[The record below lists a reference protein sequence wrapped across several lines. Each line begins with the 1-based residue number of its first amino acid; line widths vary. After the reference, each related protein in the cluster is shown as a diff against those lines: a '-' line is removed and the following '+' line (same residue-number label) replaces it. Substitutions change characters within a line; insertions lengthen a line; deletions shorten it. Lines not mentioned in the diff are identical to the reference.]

1 MNPALCPCKYP
12 CKYHGK
18 YHGKIPVPASAR
30 EHTGAAPP
38 ADFNSGSDV
47 SNRVLN
53 P

>member
-1 MNPALCPCKYP
+1 MNPALCP

-30 EHTGAAPP
+30 EAAGAAPP
-38 ADFNSGSDV
+38 ANFNPGSDV